1 MKLNS
6 LHIAFFNYLQAQS
19 PLEPPQVQQPLPWRK
34 LRSFVESSSDEGVGS
49 CIGPSMLAHAA
60 VCGRTAI
67 DLHVGIDVEESDAC
81 NCMIVDSS
89 TRDDCDSSNVT
100 CSVTNCSRNNCFNGW
115 SNTQTNCKNSR
126 LRANKVEV
134 DITDIC
140 IRDAC
145 LKFAQ
150 TGATLQSLLPA
161 KCGSKVHID
170 LDVLNE
176 RAISALQPKRVLET
190 VGNKQGKPSIYFLI
204 VPVLLHFS
212 YFTAPFSCA

>member
-6 LHIAFFNYLQAQS
+6 LYIAIFNYLQAQF
-19 PLEPPQVQQPLPWRK
+19 PLGPPQVSQQVSWRR

-67 DLHVGIDVEESDAC
+67 DLHVGIDVEESDVC
-81 NCMIVDSS
+81 NCMIADSS

-100 CSVTNCSRNNCFNGW
+100 CSVTTCNRNNCFNGW
-115 SNTQTNCKNSR
+115 SNTQTNSKNSR

-134 DITDIC
+134 DMTDIC
-140 IRDAC
+140 IRDVC

-150 TGATLQSLLPA
+150 TGNTLQSLLPA
-161 KCGSKVHID
+161 ESGPKVHID

-190 VGNKQGKPSIYFLI
+190 VGNKQGKPSIHFLI
-204 VPVLLHFS
+204 VPVLLHFF
-212 YFTAPFSCA
+212 YVTVRYSCA